1 MQYTSG
7 STANP
12 RGVVLSMRNV
22 TENVD
27 QIIRNYFRHEGG
39 APRLPSSVVSWLPLY
54 HDMGLM
60 VGLFIPLFVG
70 CPVILT
76 SPEAFI
82 RKPAR
87 WMQLLAKHQAP
98 FSAAPNFA
106 FDLAVAKTSEEDM
119 AGLDLGHV
127 NTIINGAEQVQP
139 NTITKFLRRF
149 RPYNLMPAAVKPSYG
164 MAEAVVYLATTK
176 AGSPPTSTEF
186 DADSLARGHAEL
198 STFETERATRLIR
211 YHSDDKEPLLR
222 IVDPDSNIELGPG
235 RIGEIWIHGKNVS
248 TGYHNAD
255 DALNRD
261 KFQASIRE
269 ASAGTPRSPWL
280 RTGDL
285 GFIVGDEF
293 YIVGRM
299 KDLII
304 QDGVNHYP
312 DDIETTVKEF
322 TGGRVAA
329 FSVSDDGVEHLVIAA
344 EVRTEHGPDKVTIMD
359 FSTIKRLV
367 VSALSKLHGLH
378 VTDFLLVPPGA
389 LPKTTS
395 GKISRAACAK
405 QYGANK
411 LQRSSNVPMTDGS
424 VTADKLQKWFREYLS
439 THIECHPNEVSL
451 DVPIRDL
458 GLKSIDVLAIPGD
471 LGDRF
476 GFCIPDLA
484 VWDNPS
490 ANDLIDSLLNQRSA
504 DSLRESHGHAD
515 RNTQGRGSIN
525 EPVAVIGVGCRFPGD
540 IDGPERLWDFLTEKK
555 CAITAYPDRGFT
567 NAGTFAESGGFLK
580 DVAGFDNRFFDI
592 PPDEA
597 LRMDPQQRLL
607 LEVSWEALE
616 HAGIIPESL
625 RLSRTGVFVG
635 VSSTDYVRL
644 VSASAQQ
651 KSTIWDNTGGSSSI
665 IANRISY
672 FLDIQGPSI
681 VIDTACSSSLVAV
694 HLACRSLSTWD
705 CDIALVGGTNVL
717 ISPEPWGGFREAGI
731 LSQTGCC
738 HAFDKSADGMVRG
751 EGCGV
756 IVLQRL
762 SDARLEGRRILAI
775 LTGSAV
781 NQDGK
786 SNGIMAPNPSA
797 QIGVLEN
804 ACKSARVDPLEIGY
818 VEAHGTGTSLGDRI
832 EAHALGMVFGRKR
845 PGSGPLMIGSIK
857 PNIGH
862 LEGAAGIAGL
872 IKAVLMVERGSL
884 LPSGGFTEPN
894 PAIPFTELGLRVVD
908 ELQEWPVVA
917 GRPRRAGV
925 SSFGFGGT
933 NAHVIVEE
941 AGSVGADTVSG
952 RADVGGSGG
961 GVVAWVISGKTASAL
976 AAQAGR
982 LGRYVRARPALD
994 VVDVGYSLVSTR
1006 SVFDHRAVVVGQT
1019 RDELLA
1025 GLAGVVAG
1033 RPEAGV
1039 VCGVGKPAGK
1049 TAFVFAG
1056 QGSQWL
1062 GMGSEL
1068 YAAYPVFAEAL
1079 DAVVDELDRHLRYPL
1094 RDVIW
1099 GHDQDLLNTTEFAQP
1114 ALFAVEVALYR
1125 LLMSWG
1131 VRPGL
1136 VLGHSVGELAAAHVA
1151 GALCLPDA
1159 AMLVAARGRL
1169 MQALPAGGAM
1179 FAVQARED
1187 EVAPM
1192 LGHDVSIAAVNGPAS
1207 VVISGAH
1214 DAVSAIADRLRG
1226 QGRRVH
1232 RLAVSHAFHSALMEP
1247 MIAEFTAVAAELS
1260 VGLPTIP
1267 VISNVTGQLVADD
1280 FASADYWARHI
1291 RAVVRFGDSVRSAHC
1306 AGASR
1311 FIEVGPGG
1319 GLTSLIEASLADAQ
1333 IVSVPTLRK
1342 DRPEPVSV
1350 MTAAAQ
1356 GFVSGMGLD
1365 WASVFSGYRPK
1376 RVELPTYAFQHQKF
1390 WLAPAPSVSD
1400 PTAAGQ
1406 IGASD
1411 GGAELLASSGFA
1423 ARLAGRSADEQLA
1436 AAIEVV
1442 CEHAAAVL
1450 GRDGA
1455 AGLDAGQAFADSG
1468 FNSLSAVELRNRL
1481 TAVTAVTLPATAIFD
1496 HPTPTELAQYLITQI
1511 DGHGSSAAA
1520 AANPAERIDALTDL
1534 FLQACDAGRDADG
1547 WKMVALASNTRERM
1561 SSPVRNNV
1569 SKNVALLADGI
1580 SDVVVIC
1587 IPTLT
1592 VLSDQREYRDIANAM
1607 TGRHSVYSLTLP
1619 GFDSSD
1625 ALPQNADMIVETVS
1639 NAIIDV
1645 VGGSCRFVLS
1655 GYSSGGVLAYA
1666 LCSHLS
1672 VKHQRNPLGVAL
1684 IDTYLP
1690 SQIANPSMNEGFSP
1704 NDTGKGLSR
1713 EVIRVARMLNRLTA
1727 TRLTAAATYAAIFQ
1741 AWEPGRSMAPV
1752 LNIVAKDRI
1761 ATVENLREERIN
1773 RWRTAAAEA
1782 AYSVAEVPGDHFGM
1796 MSTSSE
1802 AIATEIHDWISGLV
1816 RGPHR

>member
-1 MQYTSG
+1 M
-7 STANP
+7 
-12 RGVVLSMRNV
+12 
-22 TENVD
+22 
-27 QIIRNYFRHEGG
+27 
-39 APRLPSSVVSWLPLY
+39 
-54 HDMGLM
+54 
-60 VGLFIPLFVG
+60 
-70 CPVILT
+70 
-76 SPEAFI
+76 
-82 RKPAR
+82 
-87 WMQLLAKHQAP
+87 
-98 FSAAPNFA
+98 
-106 FDLAVAKTSEEDM
+106 
-119 AGLDLGHV
+119 
-127 NTIINGAEQVQP
+127 
-139 NTITKFLRRF
+139 
-149 RPYNLMPAAVKPSYG
+149 
-164 MAEAVVYLATTK
+164 
-176 AGSPPTSTEF
+176 
-186 DADSLARGHAEL
+186 
-198 STFETERATRLIR
+198 
-211 YHSDDKEPLLR
+211 
-222 IVDPDSNIELGPG
+222 
-235 RIGEIWIHGKNVS
+235 
-248 TGYHNAD
+248 
-255 DALNRD
+255 
-261 KFQASIRE
+261 
-269 ASAGTPRSPWL
+269 
-280 RTGDL
+280 
-285 GFIVGDEF
+285 
-293 YIVGRM
+293 
-299 KDLII
+299 
-304 QDGVNHYP
+304 
-312 DDIETTVKEF
+312 
-322 TGGRVAA
+322 
-329 FSVSDDGVEHLVIAA
+329 
-344 EVRTEHGPDKVTIMD
+344 
-359 FSTIKRLV
+359 
-367 VSALSKLHGLH
+367 
-378 VTDFLLVPPGA
+378 
-389 LPKTTS
+389 
-395 GKISRAACAK
+395 
-405 QYGANK
+405 
-411 LQRSSNVPMTDGS
+411 
-424 VTADKLQKWFREYLS
+424 
-439 THIECHPNEVSL
+439 
-451 DVPIRDL
+451 
-458 GLKSIDVLAIPGD
+458 
-471 LGDRF
+471 
-476 GFCIPDLA
+476 
-484 VWDNPS
+484 
-490 ANDLIDSLLNQRSA
+490 
-504 DSLRESHGHAD
+504 
-515 RNTQGRGSIN
+515 
-525 EPVAVIGVGCRFPGD
+525 
-540 IDGPERLWDFLTEKK
+540 
-555 CAITAYPDRGFT
+555 
-567 NAGTFAESGGFLK
+567 
-580 DVAGFDNRFFDI
+580 
-592 PPDEA
+592 
-597 LRMDPQQRLL
+597 
-607 LEVSWEALE
+607 
-616 HAGIIPESL
+616 
-625 RLSRTGVFVG
+625 
-635 VSSTDYVRL
+635 
-644 VSASAQQ
+644 
-651 KSTIWDNTGGSSSI
+651 
-665 IANRISY
+665 
-672 FLDIQGPSI
+672 
-681 VIDTACSSSLVAV
+681 
-694 HLACRSLSTWD
+694 
-705 CDIALVGGTNVL
+705 
-717 ISPEPWGGFREAGI
+717 
-731 LSQTGCC
+731 
-738 HAFDKSADGMVRG
+738 
-751 EGCGV
+751 
-756 IVLQRL
+756 LQRL

-845 PGSGPLMIGSIK
+845 PGSGPLMIRSIK

-1672 VKHQRNPLGVAL
+1672 VKHQRNPLRVAL

-1816 RGPHR
+1816 RGPHP

>member
-1 MQYTSG
+1 
-7 STANP
+7 
-12 RGVVLSMRNV
+12 
-22 TENVD
+22 
-27 QIIRNYFRHEGG
+27 
-39 APRLPSSVVSWLPLY
+39 
-54 HDMGLM
+54 
-60 VGLFIPLFVG
+60 
-70 CPVILT
+70 
-76 SPEAFI
+76 
-82 RKPAR
+82 
-87 WMQLLAKHQAP
+87 
-98 FSAAPNFA
+98 
-106 FDLAVAKTSEEDM
+106 
-119 AGLDLGHV
+119 
-127 NTIINGAEQVQP
+127 
-139 NTITKFLRRF
+139 
-149 RPYNLMPAAVKPSYG
+149 
-164 MAEAVVYLATTK
+164 
-176 AGSPPTSTEF
+176 
-186 DADSLARGHAEL
+186 
-198 STFETERATRLIR
+198 
-211 YHSDDKEPLLR
+211 
-222 IVDPDSNIELGPG
+222 
-235 RIGEIWIHGKNVS
+235 
-248 TGYHNAD
+248 
-255 DALNRD
+255 
-261 KFQASIRE
+261 
-269 ASAGTPRSPWL
+269 
-280 RTGDL
+280 
-285 GFIVGDEF
+285 
-293 YIVGRM
+293 
-299 KDLII
+299 
-304 QDGVNHYP
+304 
-312 DDIETTVKEF
+312 
-322 TGGRVAA
+322 
-329 FSVSDDGVEHLVIAA
+329 
-344 EVRTEHGPDKVTIMD
+344 
-359 FSTIKRLV
+359 
-367 VSALSKLHGLH
+367 
-378 VTDFLLVPPGA
+378 
-389 LPKTTS
+389 
-395 GKISRAACAK
+395 
-405 QYGANK
+405 
-411 LQRSSNVPMTDGS
+411 MTDGS

-580 DVAGFDNRFFDI
+580 DAAGFDNRFFDI

-1125 LLMSWG
+1125 LVMSWG

-1520 AANPAERIDALTDL
+1520 AANPAERIDALTDV

-1816 RGPHR
+1816 RGPHP

>member
-1 MQYTSG
+1 
-7 STANP
+7 
-12 RGVVLSMRNV
+12 
-22 TENVD
+22 
-27 QIIRNYFRHEGG
+27 
-39 APRLPSSVVSWLPLY
+39 
-54 HDMGLM
+54 
-60 VGLFIPLFVG
+60 
-70 CPVILT
+70 
-76 SPEAFI
+76 
-82 RKPAR
+82 
-87 WMQLLAKHQAP
+87 
-98 FSAAPNFA
+98 
-106 FDLAVAKTSEEDM
+106 
-119 AGLDLGHV
+119 
-127 NTIINGAEQVQP
+127 
-139 NTITKFLRRF
+139 
-149 RPYNLMPAAVKPSYG
+149 
-164 MAEAVVYLATTK
+164 
-176 AGSPPTSTEF
+176 
-186 DADSLARGHAEL
+186 
-198 STFETERATRLIR
+198 
-211 YHSDDKEPLLR
+211 
-222 IVDPDSNIELGPG
+222 
-235 RIGEIWIHGKNVS
+235 
-248 TGYHNAD
+248 
-255 DALNRD
+255 
-261 KFQASIRE
+261 
-269 ASAGTPRSPWL
+269 
-280 RTGDL
+280 
-285 GFIVGDEF
+285 
-293 YIVGRM
+293 
-299 KDLII
+299 
-304 QDGVNHYP
+304 
-312 DDIETTVKEF
+312 
-322 TGGRVAA
+322 
-329 FSVSDDGVEHLVIAA
+329 
-344 EVRTEHGPDKVTIMD
+344 
-359 FSTIKRLV
+359 
-367 VSALSKLHGLH
+367 
-378 VTDFLLVPPGA
+378 
-389 LPKTTS
+389 
-395 GKISRAACAK
+395 
-405 QYGANK
+405 
-411 LQRSSNVPMTDGS
+411 MTDGS
-424 VTADKLQKWFREYLS
+424 VTADKLQKWFREYVS

-1450 GRDGA
+1450 GRDGT

-1816 RGPHR
+1816 RGPHP

>member
-1 MQYTSG
+1 
-7 STANP
+7 
-12 RGVVLSMRNV
+12 
-22 TENVD
+22 
-27 QIIRNYFRHEGG
+27 
-39 APRLPSSVVSWLPLY
+39 
-54 HDMGLM
+54 
-60 VGLFIPLFVG
+60 
-70 CPVILT
+70 
-76 SPEAFI
+76 
-82 RKPAR
+82 
-87 WMQLLAKHQAP
+87 
-98 FSAAPNFA
+98 
-106 FDLAVAKTSEEDM
+106 
-119 AGLDLGHV
+119 
-127 NTIINGAEQVQP
+127 
-139 NTITKFLRRF
+139 
-149 RPYNLMPAAVKPSYG
+149 
-164 MAEAVVYLATTK
+164 
-176 AGSPPTSTEF
+176 
-186 DADSLARGHAEL
+186 
-198 STFETERATRLIR
+198 
-211 YHSDDKEPLLR
+211 
-222 IVDPDSNIELGPG
+222 
-235 RIGEIWIHGKNVS
+235 
-248 TGYHNAD
+248 
-255 DALNRD
+255 
-261 KFQASIRE
+261 
-269 ASAGTPRSPWL
+269 
-280 RTGDL
+280 
-285 GFIVGDEF
+285 
-293 YIVGRM
+293 
-299 KDLII
+299 
-304 QDGVNHYP
+304 
-312 DDIETTVKEF
+312 
-322 TGGRVAA
+322 
-329 FSVSDDGVEHLVIAA
+329 
-344 EVRTEHGPDKVTIMD
+344 
-359 FSTIKRLV
+359 
-367 VSALSKLHGLH
+367 
-378 VTDFLLVPPGA
+378 
-389 LPKTTS
+389 
-395 GKISRAACAK
+395 
-405 QYGANK
+405 
-411 LQRSSNVPMTDGS
+411 MTDGS

-884 LPSGGFTEPN
+884 LASGGFTEPN

-1816 RGPHR
+1816 RGPHP

>member
-1 MQYTSG
+1 
-7 STANP
+7 
-12 RGVVLSMRNV
+12 
-22 TENVD
+22 
-27 QIIRNYFRHEGG
+27 
-39 APRLPSSVVSWLPLY
+39 
-54 HDMGLM
+54 
-60 VGLFIPLFVG
+60 
-70 CPVILT
+70 
-76 SPEAFI
+76 
-82 RKPAR
+82 
-87 WMQLLAKHQAP
+87 
-98 FSAAPNFA
+98 
-106 FDLAVAKTSEEDM
+106 
-119 AGLDLGHV
+119 
-127 NTIINGAEQVQP
+127 
-139 NTITKFLRRF
+139 
-149 RPYNLMPAAVKPSYG
+149 
-164 MAEAVVYLATTK
+164 
-176 AGSPPTSTEF
+176 
-186 DADSLARGHAEL
+186 
-198 STFETERATRLIR
+198 
-211 YHSDDKEPLLR
+211 
-222 IVDPDSNIELGPG
+222 
-235 RIGEIWIHGKNVS
+235 
-248 TGYHNAD
+248 
-255 DALNRD
+255 
-261 KFQASIRE
+261 
-269 ASAGTPRSPWL
+269 
-280 RTGDL
+280 
-285 GFIVGDEF
+285 
-293 YIVGRM
+293 
-299 KDLII
+299 
-304 QDGVNHYP
+304 
-312 DDIETTVKEF
+312 
-322 TGGRVAA
+322 
-329 FSVSDDGVEHLVIAA
+329 
-344 EVRTEHGPDKVTIMD
+344 
-359 FSTIKRLV
+359 
-367 VSALSKLHGLH
+367 
-378 VTDFLLVPPGA
+378 
-389 LPKTTS
+389 
-395 GKISRAACAK
+395 
-405 QYGANK
+405 
-411 LQRSSNVPMTDGS
+411 
-424 VTADKLQKWFREYLS
+424 
-439 THIECHPNEVSL
+439 
-451 DVPIRDL
+451 
-458 GLKSIDVLAIPGD
+458 
-471 LGDRF
+471 
-476 GFCIPDLA
+476 
-484 VWDNPS
+484 
-490 ANDLIDSLLNQRSA
+490 
-504 DSLRESHGHAD
+504 
-515 RNTQGRGSIN
+515 
-525 EPVAVIGVGCRFPGD
+525 
-540 IDGPERLWDFLTEKK
+540 
-555 CAITAYPDRGFT
+555 
-567 NAGTFAESGGFLK
+567 
-580 DVAGFDNRFFDI
+580 
-592 PPDEA
+592 
-597 LRMDPQQRLL
+597 
-607 LEVSWEALE
+607 
-616 HAGIIPESL
+616 
-625 RLSRTGVFVG
+625 
-635 VSSTDYVRL
+635 
-644 VSASAQQ
+644 
-651 KSTIWDNTGGSSSI
+651 
-665 IANRISY
+665 
-672 FLDIQGPSI
+672 
-681 VIDTACSSSLVAV
+681 
-694 HLACRSLSTWD
+694 
-705 CDIALVGGTNVL
+705 
-717 ISPEPWGGFREAGI
+717 
-731 LSQTGCC
+731 
-738 HAFDKSADGMVRG
+738 
-751 EGCGV
+751 
-756 IVLQRL
+756 
-762 SDARLEGRRILAI
+762 
-775 LTGSAV
+775 
-781 NQDGK
+781 
-786 SNGIMAPNPSA
+786 
-797 QIGVLEN
+797 
-804 ACKSARVDPLEIGY
+804 
-818 VEAHGTGTSLGDRI
+818 
-832 EAHALGMVFGRKR
+832 
-845 PGSGPLMIGSIK
+845 
-857 PNIGH
+857 
-862 LEGAAGIAGL
+862 
-872 IKAVLMVERGSL
+872 MVERGSL

-1319 GLTSLIEASLADAQ
+1319 GLTSLIEAPLADAQ

-1816 RGPHR
+1816 RGPHP

>member
-1 MQYTSG
+1 
-7 STANP
+7 
-12 RGVVLSMRNV
+12 
-22 TENVD
+22 
-27 QIIRNYFRHEGG
+27 
-39 APRLPSSVVSWLPLY
+39 
-54 HDMGLM
+54 
-60 VGLFIPLFVG
+60 
-70 CPVILT
+70 
-76 SPEAFI
+76 
-82 RKPAR
+82 
-87 WMQLLAKHQAP
+87 
-98 FSAAPNFA
+98 
-106 FDLAVAKTSEEDM
+106 
-119 AGLDLGHV
+119 
-127 NTIINGAEQVQP
+127 
-139 NTITKFLRRF
+139 
-149 RPYNLMPAAVKPSYG
+149 
-164 MAEAVVYLATTK
+164 
-176 AGSPPTSTEF
+176 
-186 DADSLARGHAEL
+186 
-198 STFETERATRLIR
+198 
-211 YHSDDKEPLLR
+211 
-222 IVDPDSNIELGPG
+222 
-235 RIGEIWIHGKNVS
+235 
-248 TGYHNAD
+248 
-255 DALNRD
+255 
-261 KFQASIRE
+261 
-269 ASAGTPRSPWL
+269 
-280 RTGDL
+280 
-285 GFIVGDEF
+285 
-293 YIVGRM
+293 
-299 KDLII
+299 
-304 QDGVNHYP
+304 
-312 DDIETTVKEF
+312 
-322 TGGRVAA
+322 
-329 FSVSDDGVEHLVIAA
+329 
-344 EVRTEHGPDKVTIMD
+344 
-359 FSTIKRLV
+359 
-367 VSALSKLHGLH
+367 
-378 VTDFLLVPPGA
+378 
-389 LPKTTS
+389 
-395 GKISRAACAK
+395 
-405 QYGANK
+405 
-411 LQRSSNVPMTDGS
+411 MTDGS

-738 HAFDKSADGMVRG
+738 RAFDKSADGMVRG

-994 VVDVGYSLVSTR
+994 VVGVGYSLVSTR

-1816 RGPHR
+1816 RGPHP

>member
-1 MQYTSG
+1 
-7 STANP
+7 
-12 RGVVLSMRNV
+12 
-22 TENVD
+22 
-27 QIIRNYFRHEGG
+27 
-39 APRLPSSVVSWLPLY
+39 
-54 HDMGLM
+54 
-60 VGLFIPLFVG
+60 
-70 CPVILT
+70 
-76 SPEAFI
+76 
-82 RKPAR
+82 
-87 WMQLLAKHQAP
+87 
-98 FSAAPNFA
+98 
-106 FDLAVAKTSEEDM
+106 
-119 AGLDLGHV
+119 
-127 NTIINGAEQVQP
+127 
-139 NTITKFLRRF
+139 
-149 RPYNLMPAAVKPSYG
+149 
-164 MAEAVVYLATTK
+164 
-176 AGSPPTSTEF
+176 
-186 DADSLARGHAEL
+186 
-198 STFETERATRLIR
+198 
-211 YHSDDKEPLLR
+211 
-222 IVDPDSNIELGPG
+222 
-235 RIGEIWIHGKNVS
+235 
-248 TGYHNAD
+248 
-255 DALNRD
+255 
-261 KFQASIRE
+261 
-269 ASAGTPRSPWL
+269 
-280 RTGDL
+280 
-285 GFIVGDEF
+285 
-293 YIVGRM
+293 
-299 KDLII
+299 
-304 QDGVNHYP
+304 
-312 DDIETTVKEF
+312 
-322 TGGRVAA
+322 
-329 FSVSDDGVEHLVIAA
+329 
-344 EVRTEHGPDKVTIMD
+344 
-359 FSTIKRLV
+359 
-367 VSALSKLHGLH
+367 
-378 VTDFLLVPPGA
+378 
-389 LPKTTS
+389 
-395 GKISRAACAK
+395 
-405 QYGANK
+405 
-411 LQRSSNVPMTDGS
+411 MTDGS
-424 VTADKLQKWFREYLS
+424 VTADKLQKWFREYVS

-1114 ALFAVEVALYR
+1114 ALFAVEGALYR

-1311 FIEVGPGG
+1311 FIEGGPGG

-1690 SQIANPSMNEGFSP
+1690 SQIANPSMNEGFST

-1816 RGPHR
+1816 RGPHP

>member
-1 MQYTSG
+1 
-7 STANP
+7 
-12 RGVVLSMRNV
+12 
-22 TENVD
+22 
-27 QIIRNYFRHEGG
+27 
-39 APRLPSSVVSWLPLY
+39 
-54 HDMGLM
+54 
-60 VGLFIPLFVG
+60 
-70 CPVILT
+70 
-76 SPEAFI
+76 
-82 RKPAR
+82 
-87 WMQLLAKHQAP
+87 
-98 FSAAPNFA
+98 
-106 FDLAVAKTSEEDM
+106 
-119 AGLDLGHV
+119 
-127 NTIINGAEQVQP
+127 
-139 NTITKFLRRF
+139 
-149 RPYNLMPAAVKPSYG
+149 
-164 MAEAVVYLATTK
+164 
-176 AGSPPTSTEF
+176 
-186 DADSLARGHAEL
+186 
-198 STFETERATRLIR
+198 
-211 YHSDDKEPLLR
+211 
-222 IVDPDSNIELGPG
+222 
-235 RIGEIWIHGKNVS
+235 
-248 TGYHNAD
+248 
-255 DALNRD
+255 
-261 KFQASIRE
+261 
-269 ASAGTPRSPWL
+269 
-280 RTGDL
+280 
-285 GFIVGDEF
+285 
-293 YIVGRM
+293 
-299 KDLII
+299 
-304 QDGVNHYP
+304 
-312 DDIETTVKEF
+312 
-322 TGGRVAA
+322 
-329 FSVSDDGVEHLVIAA
+329 
-344 EVRTEHGPDKVTIMD
+344 
-359 FSTIKRLV
+359 
-367 VSALSKLHGLH
+367 
-378 VTDFLLVPPGA
+378 
-389 LPKTTS
+389 
-395 GKISRAACAK
+395 
-405 QYGANK
+405 
-411 LQRSSNVPMTDGS
+411 MTDGS

-1125 LLMSWG
+1125 LVMSWG

-1169 MQALPAGGAM
+1169 MQALPAGGAR

-1520 AANPAERIDALTDL
+1520 AANPAERIDALTDV

-1816 RGPHR
+1816 RGPHP

>member
-1 MQYTSG
+1 MVS
-7 STANP
+7 
-12 RGVVLSMRNV
+12 RVLVHAYRV
-22 TENVD
+22 
-27 QIIRNYFRHEGG
+27 
-39 APRLPSSVVSWLPLY
+39 SS
-54 HDMGLM
+54 
-60 VGLFIPLFVG
+60 
-70 CPVILT
+70 
-76 SPEAFI
+76 
-82 RKPAR
+82 
-87 WMQLLAKHQAP
+87 
-98 FSAAPNFA
+98 
-106 FDLAVAKTSEEDM
+106 
-119 AGLDLGHV
+119 
-127 NTIINGAEQVQP
+127 
-139 NTITKFLRRF
+139 
-149 RPYNLMPAAVKPSYG
+149 
-164 MAEAVVYLATTK
+164 
-176 AGSPPTSTEF
+176 
-186 DADSLARGHAEL
+186 
-198 STFETERATRLIR
+198 
-211 YHSDDKEPLLR
+211 
-222 IVDPDSNIELGPG
+222 
-235 RIGEIWIHGKNVS
+235 
-248 TGYHNAD
+248 
-255 DALNRD
+255 
-261 KFQASIRE
+261 
-269 ASAGTPRSPWL
+269 
-280 RTGDL
+280 
-285 GFIVGDEF
+285 
-293 YIVGRM
+293 
-299 KDLII
+299 
-304 QDGVNHYP
+304 
-312 DDIETTVKEF
+312 
-322 TGGRVAA
+322 
-329 FSVSDDGVEHLVIAA
+329 
-344 EVRTEHGPDKVTIMD
+344 
-359 FSTIKRLV
+359 
-367 VSALSKLHGLH
+367 
-378 VTDFLLVPPGA
+378 
-389 LPKTTS
+389 
-395 GKISRAACAK
+395 
-405 QYGANK
+405 
-411 LQRSSNVPMTDGS
+411 
-424 VTADKLQKWFREYLS
+424 
-439 THIECHPNEVSL
+439 NEVSL

-1761 ATVENLREERIN
+1761 GTVENLREERIN

-1816 RGPHR
+1816 RGPHP

>member
-1 MQYTSG
+1 MVS
-7 STANP
+7 
-12 RGVVLSMRNV
+12 RVLVHAYRV
-22 TENVD
+22 
-27 QIIRNYFRHEGG
+27 
-39 APRLPSSVVSWLPLY
+39 SS
-54 HDMGLM
+54 
-60 VGLFIPLFVG
+60 
-70 CPVILT
+70 
-76 SPEAFI
+76 
-82 RKPAR
+82 
-87 WMQLLAKHQAP
+87 
-98 FSAAPNFA
+98 
-106 FDLAVAKTSEEDM
+106 
-119 AGLDLGHV
+119 
-127 NTIINGAEQVQP
+127 
-139 NTITKFLRRF
+139 
-149 RPYNLMPAAVKPSYG
+149 
-164 MAEAVVYLATTK
+164 
-176 AGSPPTSTEF
+176 
-186 DADSLARGHAEL
+186 
-198 STFETERATRLIR
+198 
-211 YHSDDKEPLLR
+211 
-222 IVDPDSNIELGPG
+222 
-235 RIGEIWIHGKNVS
+235 
-248 TGYHNAD
+248 
-255 DALNRD
+255 
-261 KFQASIRE
+261 
-269 ASAGTPRSPWL
+269 
-280 RTGDL
+280 
-285 GFIVGDEF
+285 
-293 YIVGRM
+293 
-299 KDLII
+299 
-304 QDGVNHYP
+304 
-312 DDIETTVKEF
+312 
-322 TGGRVAA
+322 
-329 FSVSDDGVEHLVIAA
+329 
-344 EVRTEHGPDKVTIMD
+344 
-359 FSTIKRLV
+359 
-367 VSALSKLHGLH
+367 
-378 VTDFLLVPPGA
+378 
-389 LPKTTS
+389 
-395 GKISRAACAK
+395 
-405 QYGANK
+405 
-411 LQRSSNVPMTDGS
+411 
-424 VTADKLQKWFREYLS
+424 
-439 THIECHPNEVSL
+439 NEVSL

-797 QIGVLEN
+797 QIVVLEN

-1816 RGPHR
+1816 RGPHP

>member
-1 MQYTSG
+1 MVS
-7 STANP
+7 
-12 RGVVLSMRNV
+12 RVLVHAYRV
-22 TENVD
+22 
-27 QIIRNYFRHEGG
+27 
-39 APRLPSSVVSWLPLY
+39 SS
-54 HDMGLM
+54 
-60 VGLFIPLFVG
+60 
-70 CPVILT
+70 
-76 SPEAFI
+76 
-82 RKPAR
+82 
-87 WMQLLAKHQAP
+87 
-98 FSAAPNFA
+98 
-106 FDLAVAKTSEEDM
+106 
-119 AGLDLGHV
+119 
-127 NTIINGAEQVQP
+127 
-139 NTITKFLRRF
+139 
-149 RPYNLMPAAVKPSYG
+149 
-164 MAEAVVYLATTK
+164 
-176 AGSPPTSTEF
+176 
-186 DADSLARGHAEL
+186 
-198 STFETERATRLIR
+198 
-211 YHSDDKEPLLR
+211 
-222 IVDPDSNIELGPG
+222 
-235 RIGEIWIHGKNVS
+235 
-248 TGYHNAD
+248 
-255 DALNRD
+255 
-261 KFQASIRE
+261 
-269 ASAGTPRSPWL
+269 
-280 RTGDL
+280 
-285 GFIVGDEF
+285 
-293 YIVGRM
+293 
-299 KDLII
+299 
-304 QDGVNHYP
+304 
-312 DDIETTVKEF
+312 
-322 TGGRVAA
+322 
-329 FSVSDDGVEHLVIAA
+329 
-344 EVRTEHGPDKVTIMD
+344 
-359 FSTIKRLV
+359 
-367 VSALSKLHGLH
+367 
-378 VTDFLLVPPGA
+378 
-389 LPKTTS
+389 
-395 GKISRAACAK
+395 
-405 QYGANK
+405 
-411 LQRSSNVPMTDGS
+411 
-424 VTADKLQKWFREYLS
+424 
-439 THIECHPNEVSL
+439 NEVSL

-1068 YAAYPVFAEAL
+1068 YAAYPVFAEAF

-1816 RGPHR
+1816 RGPHP

>member
-1 MQYTSG
+1 
-7 STANP
+7 
-12 RGVVLSMRNV
+12 
-22 TENVD
+22 
-27 QIIRNYFRHEGG
+27 
-39 APRLPSSVVSWLPLY
+39 
-54 HDMGLM
+54 
-60 VGLFIPLFVG
+60 
-70 CPVILT
+70 
-76 SPEAFI
+76 
-82 RKPAR
+82 
-87 WMQLLAKHQAP
+87 
-98 FSAAPNFA
+98 
-106 FDLAVAKTSEEDM
+106 
-119 AGLDLGHV
+119 
-127 NTIINGAEQVQP
+127 
-139 NTITKFLRRF
+139 
-149 RPYNLMPAAVKPSYG
+149 
-164 MAEAVVYLATTK
+164 
-176 AGSPPTSTEF
+176 
-186 DADSLARGHAEL
+186 
-198 STFETERATRLIR
+198 
-211 YHSDDKEPLLR
+211 
-222 IVDPDSNIELGPG
+222 
-235 RIGEIWIHGKNVS
+235 
-248 TGYHNAD
+248 
-255 DALNRD
+255 
-261 KFQASIRE
+261 
-269 ASAGTPRSPWL
+269 
-280 RTGDL
+280 
-285 GFIVGDEF
+285 
-293 YIVGRM
+293 
-299 KDLII
+299 
-304 QDGVNHYP
+304 
-312 DDIETTVKEF
+312 
-322 TGGRVAA
+322 
-329 FSVSDDGVEHLVIAA
+329 
-344 EVRTEHGPDKVTIMD
+344 
-359 FSTIKRLV
+359 
-367 VSALSKLHGLH
+367 
-378 VTDFLLVPPGA
+378 
-389 LPKTTS
+389 
-395 GKISRAACAK
+395 
-405 QYGANK
+405 
-411 LQRSSNVPMTDGS
+411 MTDGS

-1520 AANPAERIDALTDL
+1520 AANPAARIDALTDL

-1816 RGPHR
+1816 RGPHP

>member
-1 MQYTSG
+1 MVS
-7 STANP
+7 
-12 RGVVLSMRNV
+12 RVLVHAYRV
-22 TENVD
+22 
-27 QIIRNYFRHEGG
+27 
-39 APRLPSSVVSWLPLY
+39 SS
-54 HDMGLM
+54 
-60 VGLFIPLFVG
+60 
-70 CPVILT
+70 
-76 SPEAFI
+76 
-82 RKPAR
+82 
-87 WMQLLAKHQAP
+87 
-98 FSAAPNFA
+98 
-106 FDLAVAKTSEEDM
+106 
-119 AGLDLGHV
+119 
-127 NTIINGAEQVQP
+127 
-139 NTITKFLRRF
+139 
-149 RPYNLMPAAVKPSYG
+149 
-164 MAEAVVYLATTK
+164 
-176 AGSPPTSTEF
+176 
-186 DADSLARGHAEL
+186 
-198 STFETERATRLIR
+198 
-211 YHSDDKEPLLR
+211 
-222 IVDPDSNIELGPG
+222 
-235 RIGEIWIHGKNVS
+235 
-248 TGYHNAD
+248 
-255 DALNRD
+255 
-261 KFQASIRE
+261 
-269 ASAGTPRSPWL
+269 
-280 RTGDL
+280 
-285 GFIVGDEF
+285 
-293 YIVGRM
+293 
-299 KDLII
+299 
-304 QDGVNHYP
+304 
-312 DDIETTVKEF
+312 
-322 TGGRVAA
+322 
-329 FSVSDDGVEHLVIAA
+329 
-344 EVRTEHGPDKVTIMD
+344 
-359 FSTIKRLV
+359 
-367 VSALSKLHGLH
+367 
-378 VTDFLLVPPGA
+378 
-389 LPKTTS
+389 
-395 GKISRAACAK
+395 
-405 QYGANK
+405 
-411 LQRSSNVPMTDGS
+411 
-424 VTADKLQKWFREYLS
+424 
-439 THIECHPNEVSL
+439 NEVSL

-961 GVVAWVISGKTASAL
+961 GVGAWVISGKTASAL

-1411 GGAELLASSGFA
+1411 GGAELLAPSGFA

-1468 FNSLSAVELRNRL
+1468 FNSLSAVELLTRL
-1481 TAVTAVTLPATAIFD
+1481 PAVTAVTLPATAIFD

-1816 RGPHR
+1816 RGPHP

>member
-1 MQYTSG
+1 
-7 STANP
+7 
-12 RGVVLSMRNV
+12 
-22 TENVD
+22 
-27 QIIRNYFRHEGG
+27 
-39 APRLPSSVVSWLPLY
+39 
-54 HDMGLM
+54 
-60 VGLFIPLFVG
+60 
-70 CPVILT
+70 
-76 SPEAFI
+76 
-82 RKPAR
+82 
-87 WMQLLAKHQAP
+87 
-98 FSAAPNFA
+98 
-106 FDLAVAKTSEEDM
+106 
-119 AGLDLGHV
+119 
-127 NTIINGAEQVQP
+127 
-139 NTITKFLRRF
+139 
-149 RPYNLMPAAVKPSYG
+149 
-164 MAEAVVYLATTK
+164 
-176 AGSPPTSTEF
+176 
-186 DADSLARGHAEL
+186 
-198 STFETERATRLIR
+198 
-211 YHSDDKEPLLR
+211 
-222 IVDPDSNIELGPG
+222 
-235 RIGEIWIHGKNVS
+235 
-248 TGYHNAD
+248 
-255 DALNRD
+255 
-261 KFQASIRE
+261 
-269 ASAGTPRSPWL
+269 
-280 RTGDL
+280 
-285 GFIVGDEF
+285 
-293 YIVGRM
+293 
-299 KDLII
+299 
-304 QDGVNHYP
+304 
-312 DDIETTVKEF
+312 
-322 TGGRVAA
+322 
-329 FSVSDDGVEHLVIAA
+329 
-344 EVRTEHGPDKVTIMD
+344 
-359 FSTIKRLV
+359 
-367 VSALSKLHGLH
+367 
-378 VTDFLLVPPGA
+378 
-389 LPKTTS
+389 
-395 GKISRAACAK
+395 
-405 QYGANK
+405 
-411 LQRSSNVPMTDGS
+411 MTDGS

-1761 ATVENLREERIN
+1761 ATVENLRGERIN

-1816 RGPHR
+1816 RGPHP

>member
-1 MQYTSG
+1 MVS
-7 STANP
+7 
-12 RGVVLSMRNV
+12 RVLVHAYRV
-22 TENVD
+22 
-27 QIIRNYFRHEGG
+27 
-39 APRLPSSVVSWLPLY
+39 SS
-54 HDMGLM
+54 
-60 VGLFIPLFVG
+60 
-70 CPVILT
+70 
-76 SPEAFI
+76 
-82 RKPAR
+82 
-87 WMQLLAKHQAP
+87 
-98 FSAAPNFA
+98 
-106 FDLAVAKTSEEDM
+106 
-119 AGLDLGHV
+119 
-127 NTIINGAEQVQP
+127 
-139 NTITKFLRRF
+139 
-149 RPYNLMPAAVKPSYG
+149 
-164 MAEAVVYLATTK
+164 
-176 AGSPPTSTEF
+176 
-186 DADSLARGHAEL
+186 
-198 STFETERATRLIR
+198 
-211 YHSDDKEPLLR
+211 
-222 IVDPDSNIELGPG
+222 
-235 RIGEIWIHGKNVS
+235 
-248 TGYHNAD
+248 
-255 DALNRD
+255 
-261 KFQASIRE
+261 
-269 ASAGTPRSPWL
+269 
-280 RTGDL
+280 
-285 GFIVGDEF
+285 
-293 YIVGRM
+293 
-299 KDLII
+299 
-304 QDGVNHYP
+304 
-312 DDIETTVKEF
+312 
-322 TGGRVAA
+322 
-329 FSVSDDGVEHLVIAA
+329 
-344 EVRTEHGPDKVTIMD
+344 
-359 FSTIKRLV
+359 
-367 VSALSKLHGLH
+367 
-378 VTDFLLVPPGA
+378 
-389 LPKTTS
+389 
-395 GKISRAACAK
+395 
-405 QYGANK
+405 
-411 LQRSSNVPMTDGS
+411 
-424 VTADKLQKWFREYLS
+424 
-439 THIECHPNEVSL
+439 NEVSL

-1136 VLGHSVGELAAAHVA
+1136 VPGHSVGELAAAHVA

-1816 RGPHR
+1816 RGPHP

>member
-1 MQYTSG
+1 MVS
-7 STANP
+7 
-12 RGVVLSMRNV
+12 RVLVHAYRV
-22 TENVD
+22 
-27 QIIRNYFRHEGG
+27 
-39 APRLPSSVVSWLPLY
+39 SS
-54 HDMGLM
+54 
-60 VGLFIPLFVG
+60 
-70 CPVILT
+70 
-76 SPEAFI
+76 
-82 RKPAR
+82 
-87 WMQLLAKHQAP
+87 
-98 FSAAPNFA
+98 
-106 FDLAVAKTSEEDM
+106 
-119 AGLDLGHV
+119 
-127 NTIINGAEQVQP
+127 
-139 NTITKFLRRF
+139 
-149 RPYNLMPAAVKPSYG
+149 
-164 MAEAVVYLATTK
+164 
-176 AGSPPTSTEF
+176 
-186 DADSLARGHAEL
+186 
-198 STFETERATRLIR
+198 
-211 YHSDDKEPLLR
+211 
-222 IVDPDSNIELGPG
+222 
-235 RIGEIWIHGKNVS
+235 
-248 TGYHNAD
+248 
-255 DALNRD
+255 
-261 KFQASIRE
+261 
-269 ASAGTPRSPWL
+269 
-280 RTGDL
+280 
-285 GFIVGDEF
+285 
-293 YIVGRM
+293 
-299 KDLII
+299 
-304 QDGVNHYP
+304 
-312 DDIETTVKEF
+312 
-322 TGGRVAA
+322 
-329 FSVSDDGVEHLVIAA
+329 
-344 EVRTEHGPDKVTIMD
+344 
-359 FSTIKRLV
+359 
-367 VSALSKLHGLH
+367 
-378 VTDFLLVPPGA
+378 
-389 LPKTTS
+389 
-395 GKISRAACAK
+395 
-405 QYGANK
+405 
-411 LQRSSNVPMTDGS
+411 
-424 VTADKLQKWFREYLS
+424 
-439 THIECHPNEVSL
+439 NEVSL

-1773 RWRTAAAEA
+1773 RWRTAAAES

-1816 RGPHR
+1816 RGPHP

>member
-1 MQYTSG
+1 
-7 STANP
+7 
-12 RGVVLSMRNV
+12 
-22 TENVD
+22 
-27 QIIRNYFRHEGG
+27 
-39 APRLPSSVVSWLPLY
+39 
-54 HDMGLM
+54 
-60 VGLFIPLFVG
+60 
-70 CPVILT
+70 
-76 SPEAFI
+76 
-82 RKPAR
+82 
-87 WMQLLAKHQAP
+87 
-98 FSAAPNFA
+98 
-106 FDLAVAKTSEEDM
+106 
-119 AGLDLGHV
+119 
-127 NTIINGAEQVQP
+127 
-139 NTITKFLRRF
+139 
-149 RPYNLMPAAVKPSYG
+149 
-164 MAEAVVYLATTK
+164 
-176 AGSPPTSTEF
+176 
-186 DADSLARGHAEL
+186 
-198 STFETERATRLIR
+198 
-211 YHSDDKEPLLR
+211 
-222 IVDPDSNIELGPG
+222 
-235 RIGEIWIHGKNVS
+235 
-248 TGYHNAD
+248 
-255 DALNRD
+255 
-261 KFQASIRE
+261 
-269 ASAGTPRSPWL
+269 
-280 RTGDL
+280 
-285 GFIVGDEF
+285 
-293 YIVGRM
+293 
-299 KDLII
+299 
-304 QDGVNHYP
+304 
-312 DDIETTVKEF
+312 
-322 TGGRVAA
+322 
-329 FSVSDDGVEHLVIAA
+329 
-344 EVRTEHGPDKVTIMD
+344 
-359 FSTIKRLV
+359 
-367 VSALSKLHGLH
+367 
-378 VTDFLLVPPGA
+378 
-389 LPKTTS
+389 
-395 GKISRAACAK
+395 
-405 QYGANK
+405 
-411 LQRSSNVPMTDGS
+411 MTDGS

-451 DVPIRDL
+451 DVAIRDL

-1520 AANPAERIDALTDL
+1520 AANPAERIDALTDV

-1816 RGPHR
+1816 RGPHP

>member
-1 MQYTSG
+1 
-7 STANP
+7 
-12 RGVVLSMRNV
+12 
-22 TENVD
+22 
-27 QIIRNYFRHEGG
+27 
-39 APRLPSSVVSWLPLY
+39 
-54 HDMGLM
+54 
-60 VGLFIPLFVG
+60 
-70 CPVILT
+70 
-76 SPEAFI
+76 
-82 RKPAR
+82 
-87 WMQLLAKHQAP
+87 
-98 FSAAPNFA
+98 
-106 FDLAVAKTSEEDM
+106 
-119 AGLDLGHV
+119 
-127 NTIINGAEQVQP
+127 
-139 NTITKFLRRF
+139 
-149 RPYNLMPAAVKPSYG
+149 
-164 MAEAVVYLATTK
+164 
-176 AGSPPTSTEF
+176 
-186 DADSLARGHAEL
+186 
-198 STFETERATRLIR
+198 
-211 YHSDDKEPLLR
+211 
-222 IVDPDSNIELGPG
+222 
-235 RIGEIWIHGKNVS
+235 
-248 TGYHNAD
+248 
-255 DALNRD
+255 
-261 KFQASIRE
+261 
-269 ASAGTPRSPWL
+269 
-280 RTGDL
+280 
-285 GFIVGDEF
+285 
-293 YIVGRM
+293 
-299 KDLII
+299 
-304 QDGVNHYP
+304 
-312 DDIETTVKEF
+312 
-322 TGGRVAA
+322 
-329 FSVSDDGVEHLVIAA
+329 
-344 EVRTEHGPDKVTIMD
+344 
-359 FSTIKRLV
+359 
-367 VSALSKLHGLH
+367 
-378 VTDFLLVPPGA
+378 
-389 LPKTTS
+389 
-395 GKISRAACAK
+395 
-405 QYGANK
+405 
-411 LQRSSNVPMTDGS
+411 MTDGS

-525 EPVAVIGVGCRFPGD
+525 EPVAVIGMGCRFPGD

-1520 AANPAERIDALTDL
+1520 AANPAERIDALTDV

-1816 RGPHR
+1816 RGPHP

>member
-1 MQYTSG
+1 
-7 STANP
+7 
-12 RGVVLSMRNV
+12 
-22 TENVD
+22 
-27 QIIRNYFRHEGG
+27 
-39 APRLPSSVVSWLPLY
+39 
-54 HDMGLM
+54 
-60 VGLFIPLFVG
+60 
-70 CPVILT
+70 
-76 SPEAFI
+76 
-82 RKPAR
+82 
-87 WMQLLAKHQAP
+87 
-98 FSAAPNFA
+98 
-106 FDLAVAKTSEEDM
+106 
-119 AGLDLGHV
+119 
-127 NTIINGAEQVQP
+127 
-139 NTITKFLRRF
+139 
-149 RPYNLMPAAVKPSYG
+149 
-164 MAEAVVYLATTK
+164 
-176 AGSPPTSTEF
+176 
-186 DADSLARGHAEL
+186 
-198 STFETERATRLIR
+198 
-211 YHSDDKEPLLR
+211 
-222 IVDPDSNIELGPG
+222 
-235 RIGEIWIHGKNVS
+235 
-248 TGYHNAD
+248 
-255 DALNRD
+255 
-261 KFQASIRE
+261 
-269 ASAGTPRSPWL
+269 
-280 RTGDL
+280 
-285 GFIVGDEF
+285 
-293 YIVGRM
+293 
-299 KDLII
+299 
-304 QDGVNHYP
+304 
-312 DDIETTVKEF
+312 
-322 TGGRVAA
+322 
-329 FSVSDDGVEHLVIAA
+329 
-344 EVRTEHGPDKVTIMD
+344 
-359 FSTIKRLV
+359 
-367 VSALSKLHGLH
+367 
-378 VTDFLLVPPGA
+378 
-389 LPKTTS
+389 
-395 GKISRAACAK
+395 
-405 QYGANK
+405 
-411 LQRSSNVPMTDGS
+411 MTDGS
-424 VTADKLQKWFREYLS
+424 VTADKLQKWFREYVS

-607 LEVSWEALE
+607 LEVSSEALE

-672 FLDIQGPSI
+672 FLDIQGPPI

-1816 RGPHR
+1816 RGPHP

>member
-1 MQYTSG
+1 
-7 STANP
+7 
-12 RGVVLSMRNV
+12 
-22 TENVD
+22 
-27 QIIRNYFRHEGG
+27 
-39 APRLPSSVVSWLPLY
+39 
-54 HDMGLM
+54 
-60 VGLFIPLFVG
+60 
-70 CPVILT
+70 
-76 SPEAFI
+76 
-82 RKPAR
+82 
-87 WMQLLAKHQAP
+87 
-98 FSAAPNFA
+98 
-106 FDLAVAKTSEEDM
+106 
-119 AGLDLGHV
+119 
-127 NTIINGAEQVQP
+127 
-139 NTITKFLRRF
+139 
-149 RPYNLMPAAVKPSYG
+149 
-164 MAEAVVYLATTK
+164 
-176 AGSPPTSTEF
+176 
-186 DADSLARGHAEL
+186 
-198 STFETERATRLIR
+198 
-211 YHSDDKEPLLR
+211 
-222 IVDPDSNIELGPG
+222 
-235 RIGEIWIHGKNVS
+235 
-248 TGYHNAD
+248 
-255 DALNRD
+255 
-261 KFQASIRE
+261 
-269 ASAGTPRSPWL
+269 
-280 RTGDL
+280 
-285 GFIVGDEF
+285 
-293 YIVGRM
+293 
-299 KDLII
+299 
-304 QDGVNHYP
+304 
-312 DDIETTVKEF
+312 
-322 TGGRVAA
+322 
-329 FSVSDDGVEHLVIAA
+329 
-344 EVRTEHGPDKVTIMD
+344 
-359 FSTIKRLV
+359 
-367 VSALSKLHGLH
+367 
-378 VTDFLLVPPGA
+378 
-389 LPKTTS
+389 
-395 GKISRAACAK
+395 
-405 QYGANK
+405 
-411 LQRSSNVPMTDGS
+411 MTDGS
-424 VTADKLQKWFREYLS
+424 VTADKLQKWFREYVS

-1607 TGRHSVYSLTLP
+1607 TGCHSVYSLTLP

-1816 RGPHR
+1816 RGPHP

>member
-1 MQYTSG
+1 MVS
-7 STANP
+7 
-12 RGVVLSMRNV
+12 RVLVHAYRV
-22 TENVD
+22 
-27 QIIRNYFRHEGG
+27 
-39 APRLPSSVVSWLPLY
+39 SS
-54 HDMGLM
+54 
-60 VGLFIPLFVG
+60 
-70 CPVILT
+70 
-76 SPEAFI
+76 
-82 RKPAR
+82 
-87 WMQLLAKHQAP
+87 
-98 FSAAPNFA
+98 
-106 FDLAVAKTSEEDM
+106 
-119 AGLDLGHV
+119 
-127 NTIINGAEQVQP
+127 
-139 NTITKFLRRF
+139 
-149 RPYNLMPAAVKPSYG
+149 
-164 MAEAVVYLATTK
+164 
-176 AGSPPTSTEF
+176 
-186 DADSLARGHAEL
+186 
-198 STFETERATRLIR
+198 
-211 YHSDDKEPLLR
+211 
-222 IVDPDSNIELGPG
+222 
-235 RIGEIWIHGKNVS
+235 
-248 TGYHNAD
+248 
-255 DALNRD
+255 
-261 KFQASIRE
+261 
-269 ASAGTPRSPWL
+269 
-280 RTGDL
+280 
-285 GFIVGDEF
+285 
-293 YIVGRM
+293 
-299 KDLII
+299 
-304 QDGVNHYP
+304 
-312 DDIETTVKEF
+312 
-322 TGGRVAA
+322 
-329 FSVSDDGVEHLVIAA
+329 
-344 EVRTEHGPDKVTIMD
+344 
-359 FSTIKRLV
+359 
-367 VSALSKLHGLH
+367 
-378 VTDFLLVPPGA
+378 
-389 LPKTTS
+389 
-395 GKISRAACAK
+395 
-405 QYGANK
+405 
-411 LQRSSNVPMTDGS
+411 
-424 VTADKLQKWFREYLS
+424 
-439 THIECHPNEVSL
+439 NEVSL

-681 VIDTACSSSLVAV
+681 VIETACSSSLVAV

-1816 RGPHR
+1816 RGPHP

>member
-1 MQYTSG
+1 
-7 STANP
+7 
-12 RGVVLSMRNV
+12 
-22 TENVD
+22 
-27 QIIRNYFRHEGG
+27 
-39 APRLPSSVVSWLPLY
+39 
-54 HDMGLM
+54 
-60 VGLFIPLFVG
+60 
-70 CPVILT
+70 
-76 SPEAFI
+76 
-82 RKPAR
+82 
-87 WMQLLAKHQAP
+87 
-98 FSAAPNFA
+98 
-106 FDLAVAKTSEEDM
+106 
-119 AGLDLGHV
+119 
-127 NTIINGAEQVQP
+127 
-139 NTITKFLRRF
+139 
-149 RPYNLMPAAVKPSYG
+149 
-164 MAEAVVYLATTK
+164 
-176 AGSPPTSTEF
+176 
-186 DADSLARGHAEL
+186 
-198 STFETERATRLIR
+198 
-211 YHSDDKEPLLR
+211 
-222 IVDPDSNIELGPG
+222 
-235 RIGEIWIHGKNVS
+235 
-248 TGYHNAD
+248 
-255 DALNRD
+255 
-261 KFQASIRE
+261 
-269 ASAGTPRSPWL
+269 
-280 RTGDL
+280 
-285 GFIVGDEF
+285 
-293 YIVGRM
+293 
-299 KDLII
+299 
-304 QDGVNHYP
+304 
-312 DDIETTVKEF
+312 
-322 TGGRVAA
+322 
-329 FSVSDDGVEHLVIAA
+329 
-344 EVRTEHGPDKVTIMD
+344 
-359 FSTIKRLV
+359 
-367 VSALSKLHGLH
+367 
-378 VTDFLLVPPGA
+378 
-389 LPKTTS
+389 
-395 GKISRAACAK
+395 
-405 QYGANK
+405 
-411 LQRSSNVPMTDGS
+411 MTDGS

-961 GVVAWVISGKTASAL
+961 GVVAWVISGKTTSAL

-1672 VKHQRNPLGVAL
+1672 VKHQRNPLRVAL

-1816 RGPHR
+1816 RGPHP

>member
-1 MQYTSG
+1 
-7 STANP
+7 
-12 RGVVLSMRNV
+12 
-22 TENVD
+22 
-27 QIIRNYFRHEGG
+27 
-39 APRLPSSVVSWLPLY
+39 
-54 HDMGLM
+54 
-60 VGLFIPLFVG
+60 
-70 CPVILT
+70 
-76 SPEAFI
+76 
-82 RKPAR
+82 
-87 WMQLLAKHQAP
+87 
-98 FSAAPNFA
+98 
-106 FDLAVAKTSEEDM
+106 
-119 AGLDLGHV
+119 
-127 NTIINGAEQVQP
+127 
-139 NTITKFLRRF
+139 
-149 RPYNLMPAAVKPSYG
+149 
-164 MAEAVVYLATTK
+164 
-176 AGSPPTSTEF
+176 
-186 DADSLARGHAEL
+186 
-198 STFETERATRLIR
+198 
-211 YHSDDKEPLLR
+211 
-222 IVDPDSNIELGPG
+222 
-235 RIGEIWIHGKNVS
+235 
-248 TGYHNAD
+248 
-255 DALNRD
+255 
-261 KFQASIRE
+261 
-269 ASAGTPRSPWL
+269 
-280 RTGDL
+280 
-285 GFIVGDEF
+285 
-293 YIVGRM
+293 
-299 KDLII
+299 
-304 QDGVNHYP
+304 
-312 DDIETTVKEF
+312 
-322 TGGRVAA
+322 
-329 FSVSDDGVEHLVIAA
+329 
-344 EVRTEHGPDKVTIMD
+344 
-359 FSTIKRLV
+359 
-367 VSALSKLHGLH
+367 
-378 VTDFLLVPPGA
+378 
-389 LPKTTS
+389 
-395 GKISRAACAK
+395 
-405 QYGANK
+405 
-411 LQRSSNVPMTDGS
+411 MTDGS

-1816 RGPHR
+1816 RGSHP

>member
-1 MQYTSG
+1 
-7 STANP
+7 
-12 RGVVLSMRNV
+12 
-22 TENVD
+22 
-27 QIIRNYFRHEGG
+27 
-39 APRLPSSVVSWLPLY
+39 
-54 HDMGLM
+54 
-60 VGLFIPLFVG
+60 
-70 CPVILT
+70 
-76 SPEAFI
+76 
-82 RKPAR
+82 
-87 WMQLLAKHQAP
+87 
-98 FSAAPNFA
+98 
-106 FDLAVAKTSEEDM
+106 
-119 AGLDLGHV
+119 
-127 NTIINGAEQVQP
+127 
-139 NTITKFLRRF
+139 
-149 RPYNLMPAAVKPSYG
+149 
-164 MAEAVVYLATTK
+164 
-176 AGSPPTSTEF
+176 
-186 DADSLARGHAEL
+186 
-198 STFETERATRLIR
+198 
-211 YHSDDKEPLLR
+211 
-222 IVDPDSNIELGPG
+222 
-235 RIGEIWIHGKNVS
+235 
-248 TGYHNAD
+248 
-255 DALNRD
+255 
-261 KFQASIRE
+261 
-269 ASAGTPRSPWL
+269 
-280 RTGDL
+280 
-285 GFIVGDEF
+285 
-293 YIVGRM
+293 
-299 KDLII
+299 
-304 QDGVNHYP
+304 
-312 DDIETTVKEF
+312 
-322 TGGRVAA
+322 
-329 FSVSDDGVEHLVIAA
+329 
-344 EVRTEHGPDKVTIMD
+344 
-359 FSTIKRLV
+359 
-367 VSALSKLHGLH
+367 
-378 VTDFLLVPPGA
+378 
-389 LPKTTS
+389 
-395 GKISRAACAK
+395 
-405 QYGANK
+405 
-411 LQRSSNVPMTDGS
+411 MTDGS

-1062 GMGSEL
+1062 GIGSEL

-1816 RGPHR
+1816 RGPHP

>member
-1 MQYTSG
+1 
-7 STANP
+7 
-12 RGVVLSMRNV
+12 
-22 TENVD
+22 
-27 QIIRNYFRHEGG
+27 
-39 APRLPSSVVSWLPLY
+39 
-54 HDMGLM
+54 
-60 VGLFIPLFVG
+60 
-70 CPVILT
+70 
-76 SPEAFI
+76 
-82 RKPAR
+82 
-87 WMQLLAKHQAP
+87 
-98 FSAAPNFA
+98 
-106 FDLAVAKTSEEDM
+106 
-119 AGLDLGHV
+119 
-127 NTIINGAEQVQP
+127 
-139 NTITKFLRRF
+139 
-149 RPYNLMPAAVKPSYG
+149 
-164 MAEAVVYLATTK
+164 
-176 AGSPPTSTEF
+176 
-186 DADSLARGHAEL
+186 
-198 STFETERATRLIR
+198 
-211 YHSDDKEPLLR
+211 
-222 IVDPDSNIELGPG
+222 
-235 RIGEIWIHGKNVS
+235 
-248 TGYHNAD
+248 
-255 DALNRD
+255 
-261 KFQASIRE
+261 
-269 ASAGTPRSPWL
+269 
-280 RTGDL
+280 
-285 GFIVGDEF
+285 
-293 YIVGRM
+293 
-299 KDLII
+299 
-304 QDGVNHYP
+304 
-312 DDIETTVKEF
+312 
-322 TGGRVAA
+322 
-329 FSVSDDGVEHLVIAA
+329 
-344 EVRTEHGPDKVTIMD
+344 
-359 FSTIKRLV
+359 
-367 VSALSKLHGLH
+367 
-378 VTDFLLVPPGA
+378 
-389 LPKTTS
+389 
-395 GKISRAACAK
+395 
-405 QYGANK
+405 
-411 LQRSSNVPMTDGS
+411 MTDGS

-1607 TGRHSVYSLTLP
+1607 TGRHSIYSLTLP

-1816 RGPHR
+1816 RGPHP

>member
-1 MQYTSG
+1 
-7 STANP
+7 
-12 RGVVLSMRNV
+12 
-22 TENVD
+22 
-27 QIIRNYFRHEGG
+27 
-39 APRLPSSVVSWLPLY
+39 
-54 HDMGLM
+54 
-60 VGLFIPLFVG
+60 
-70 CPVILT
+70 
-76 SPEAFI
+76 
-82 RKPAR
+82 
-87 WMQLLAKHQAP
+87 
-98 FSAAPNFA
+98 
-106 FDLAVAKTSEEDM
+106 
-119 AGLDLGHV
+119 
-127 NTIINGAEQVQP
+127 
-139 NTITKFLRRF
+139 
-149 RPYNLMPAAVKPSYG
+149 
-164 MAEAVVYLATTK
+164 
-176 AGSPPTSTEF
+176 
-186 DADSLARGHAEL
+186 
-198 STFETERATRLIR
+198 
-211 YHSDDKEPLLR
+211 
-222 IVDPDSNIELGPG
+222 
-235 RIGEIWIHGKNVS
+235 
-248 TGYHNAD
+248 
-255 DALNRD
+255 
-261 KFQASIRE
+261 
-269 ASAGTPRSPWL
+269 
-280 RTGDL
+280 
-285 GFIVGDEF
+285 
-293 YIVGRM
+293 
-299 KDLII
+299 
-304 QDGVNHYP
+304 
-312 DDIETTVKEF
+312 
-322 TGGRVAA
+322 
-329 FSVSDDGVEHLVIAA
+329 
-344 EVRTEHGPDKVTIMD
+344 
-359 FSTIKRLV
+359 
-367 VSALSKLHGLH
+367 
-378 VTDFLLVPPGA
+378 
-389 LPKTTS
+389 
-395 GKISRAACAK
+395 
-405 QYGANK
+405 
-411 LQRSSNVPMTDGS
+411 MTDGS

-681 VIDTACSSSLVAV
+681 VIDTTCSSSLVAV

-1816 RGPHR
+1816 RGPHP

>member
-1 MQYTSG
+1 
-7 STANP
+7 
-12 RGVVLSMRNV
+12 
-22 TENVD
+22 
-27 QIIRNYFRHEGG
+27 
-39 APRLPSSVVSWLPLY
+39 
-54 HDMGLM
+54 
-60 VGLFIPLFVG
+60 
-70 CPVILT
+70 
-76 SPEAFI
+76 
-82 RKPAR
+82 
-87 WMQLLAKHQAP
+87 
-98 FSAAPNFA
+98 
-106 FDLAVAKTSEEDM
+106 
-119 AGLDLGHV
+119 
-127 NTIINGAEQVQP
+127 
-139 NTITKFLRRF
+139 
-149 RPYNLMPAAVKPSYG
+149 
-164 MAEAVVYLATTK
+164 
-176 AGSPPTSTEF
+176 
-186 DADSLARGHAEL
+186 
-198 STFETERATRLIR
+198 
-211 YHSDDKEPLLR
+211 
-222 IVDPDSNIELGPG
+222 
-235 RIGEIWIHGKNVS
+235 
-248 TGYHNAD
+248 
-255 DALNRD
+255 
-261 KFQASIRE
+261 
-269 ASAGTPRSPWL
+269 
-280 RTGDL
+280 
-285 GFIVGDEF
+285 
-293 YIVGRM
+293 
-299 KDLII
+299 
-304 QDGVNHYP
+304 
-312 DDIETTVKEF
+312 
-322 TGGRVAA
+322 
-329 FSVSDDGVEHLVIAA
+329 
-344 EVRTEHGPDKVTIMD
+344 
-359 FSTIKRLV
+359 
-367 VSALSKLHGLH
+367 
-378 VTDFLLVPPGA
+378 
-389 LPKTTS
+389 
-395 GKISRAACAK
+395 
-405 QYGANK
+405 
-411 LQRSSNVPMTDGS
+411 MTDGS

-651 KSTIWDNTGGSSSI
+651 KSTIWDNAGGSSSI

>member
-1 MQYTSG
+1 
-7 STANP
+7 
-12 RGVVLSMRNV
+12 
-22 TENVD
+22 
-27 QIIRNYFRHEGG
+27 
-39 APRLPSSVVSWLPLY
+39 
-54 HDMGLM
+54 
-60 VGLFIPLFVG
+60 
-70 CPVILT
+70 
-76 SPEAFI
+76 
-82 RKPAR
+82 
-87 WMQLLAKHQAP
+87 
-98 FSAAPNFA
+98 
-106 FDLAVAKTSEEDM
+106 
-119 AGLDLGHV
+119 
-127 NTIINGAEQVQP
+127 
-139 NTITKFLRRF
+139 
-149 RPYNLMPAAVKPSYG
+149 
-164 MAEAVVYLATTK
+164 
-176 AGSPPTSTEF
+176 
-186 DADSLARGHAEL
+186 
-198 STFETERATRLIR
+198 
-211 YHSDDKEPLLR
+211 
-222 IVDPDSNIELGPG
+222 
-235 RIGEIWIHGKNVS
+235 
-248 TGYHNAD
+248 
-255 DALNRD
+255 
-261 KFQASIRE
+261 
-269 ASAGTPRSPWL
+269 
-280 RTGDL
+280 
-285 GFIVGDEF
+285 
-293 YIVGRM
+293 
-299 KDLII
+299 
-304 QDGVNHYP
+304 
-312 DDIETTVKEF
+312 
-322 TGGRVAA
+322 
-329 FSVSDDGVEHLVIAA
+329 
-344 EVRTEHGPDKVTIMD
+344 
-359 FSTIKRLV
+359 
-367 VSALSKLHGLH
+367 
-378 VTDFLLVPPGA
+378 
-389 LPKTTS
+389 
-395 GKISRAACAK
+395 
-405 QYGANK
+405 
-411 LQRSSNVPMTDGS
+411 MTDGS
-424 VTADKLQKWFREYLS
+424 VTADKLQKWFREYVS

-567 NAGTFAESGGFLK
+567 NAATFAESGGFLK

-1816 RGPHR
+1816 RGPHP

>member
-1 MQYTSG
+1 
-7 STANP
+7 
-12 RGVVLSMRNV
+12 
-22 TENVD
+22 
-27 QIIRNYFRHEGG
+27 
-39 APRLPSSVVSWLPLY
+39 
-54 HDMGLM
+54 
-60 VGLFIPLFVG
+60 
-70 CPVILT
+70 
-76 SPEAFI
+76 
-82 RKPAR
+82 
-87 WMQLLAKHQAP
+87 
-98 FSAAPNFA
+98 
-106 FDLAVAKTSEEDM
+106 
-119 AGLDLGHV
+119 
-127 NTIINGAEQVQP
+127 
-139 NTITKFLRRF
+139 
-149 RPYNLMPAAVKPSYG
+149 
-164 MAEAVVYLATTK
+164 
-176 AGSPPTSTEF
+176 
-186 DADSLARGHAEL
+186 
-198 STFETERATRLIR
+198 
-211 YHSDDKEPLLR
+211 
-222 IVDPDSNIELGPG
+222 
-235 RIGEIWIHGKNVS
+235 
-248 TGYHNAD
+248 
-255 DALNRD
+255 
-261 KFQASIRE
+261 
-269 ASAGTPRSPWL
+269 
-280 RTGDL
+280 
-285 GFIVGDEF
+285 
-293 YIVGRM
+293 
-299 KDLII
+299 
-304 QDGVNHYP
+304 
-312 DDIETTVKEF
+312 
-322 TGGRVAA
+322 
-329 FSVSDDGVEHLVIAA
+329 
-344 EVRTEHGPDKVTIMD
+344 
-359 FSTIKRLV
+359 
-367 VSALSKLHGLH
+367 
-378 VTDFLLVPPGA
+378 
-389 LPKTTS
+389 
-395 GKISRAACAK
+395 
-405 QYGANK
+405 
-411 LQRSSNVPMTDGS
+411 MTDGS

-762 SDARLEGRRILAI
+762 SDACLEGRRILAI

-1214 DAVSAIADRLRG
+1214 DAVRAIADRLRG

-1607 TGRHSVYSLTLP
+1607 TSRHSVYSLTLP

-1816 RGPHR
+1816 RGPHP

>member
-1 MQYTSG
+1 MVS
-7 STANP
+7 
-12 RGVVLSMRNV
+12 RVLVHAYRV
-22 TENVD
+22 
-27 QIIRNYFRHEGG
+27 
-39 APRLPSSVVSWLPLY
+39 SS
-54 HDMGLM
+54 
-60 VGLFIPLFVG
+60 
-70 CPVILT
+70 
-76 SPEAFI
+76 
-82 RKPAR
+82 
-87 WMQLLAKHQAP
+87 
-98 FSAAPNFA
+98 
-106 FDLAVAKTSEEDM
+106 
-119 AGLDLGHV
+119 
-127 NTIINGAEQVQP
+127 
-139 NTITKFLRRF
+139 
-149 RPYNLMPAAVKPSYG
+149 
-164 MAEAVVYLATTK
+164 
-176 AGSPPTSTEF
+176 
-186 DADSLARGHAEL
+186 
-198 STFETERATRLIR
+198 
-211 YHSDDKEPLLR
+211 
-222 IVDPDSNIELGPG
+222 
-235 RIGEIWIHGKNVS
+235 
-248 TGYHNAD
+248 
-255 DALNRD
+255 
-261 KFQASIRE
+261 
-269 ASAGTPRSPWL
+269 
-280 RTGDL
+280 
-285 GFIVGDEF
+285 
-293 YIVGRM
+293 
-299 KDLII
+299 
-304 QDGVNHYP
+304 
-312 DDIETTVKEF
+312 
-322 TGGRVAA
+322 
-329 FSVSDDGVEHLVIAA
+329 
-344 EVRTEHGPDKVTIMD
+344 
-359 FSTIKRLV
+359 
-367 VSALSKLHGLH
+367 
-378 VTDFLLVPPGA
+378 
-389 LPKTTS
+389 
-395 GKISRAACAK
+395 
-405 QYGANK
+405 
-411 LQRSSNVPMTDGS
+411 
-424 VTADKLQKWFREYLS
+424 
-439 THIECHPNEVSL
+439 NEVSL

-832 EAHALGMVFGRKR
+832 EAHALGMVFGRRR

-1816 RGPHR
+1816 RGPHP

>member
-1 MQYTSG
+1 
-7 STANP
+7 
-12 RGVVLSMRNV
+12 
-22 TENVD
+22 
-27 QIIRNYFRHEGG
+27 
-39 APRLPSSVVSWLPLY
+39 
-54 HDMGLM
+54 
-60 VGLFIPLFVG
+60 
-70 CPVILT
+70 
-76 SPEAFI
+76 
-82 RKPAR
+82 
-87 WMQLLAKHQAP
+87 
-98 FSAAPNFA
+98 
-106 FDLAVAKTSEEDM
+106 
-119 AGLDLGHV
+119 
-127 NTIINGAEQVQP
+127 
-139 NTITKFLRRF
+139 
-149 RPYNLMPAAVKPSYG
+149 
-164 MAEAVVYLATTK
+164 
-176 AGSPPTSTEF
+176 
-186 DADSLARGHAEL
+186 
-198 STFETERATRLIR
+198 
-211 YHSDDKEPLLR
+211 
-222 IVDPDSNIELGPG
+222 
-235 RIGEIWIHGKNVS
+235 
-248 TGYHNAD
+248 
-255 DALNRD
+255 
-261 KFQASIRE
+261 
-269 ASAGTPRSPWL
+269 
-280 RTGDL
+280 
-285 GFIVGDEF
+285 
-293 YIVGRM
+293 
-299 KDLII
+299 
-304 QDGVNHYP
+304 
-312 DDIETTVKEF
+312 
-322 TGGRVAA
+322 
-329 FSVSDDGVEHLVIAA
+329 
-344 EVRTEHGPDKVTIMD
+344 
-359 FSTIKRLV
+359 
-367 VSALSKLHGLH
+367 
-378 VTDFLLVPPGA
+378 
-389 LPKTTS
+389 
-395 GKISRAACAK
+395 
-405 QYGANK
+405 
-411 LQRSSNVPMTDGS
+411 MTDGS

-665 IANRISY
+665 IANIISY

-1672 VKHQRNPLGVAL
+1672 VKHQRNPLRVAL

-1816 RGPHR
+1816 RGPHP

>member
-1 MQYTSG
+1 
-7 STANP
+7 
-12 RGVVLSMRNV
+12 
-22 TENVD
+22 
-27 QIIRNYFRHEGG
+27 
-39 APRLPSSVVSWLPLY
+39 
-54 HDMGLM
+54 
-60 VGLFIPLFVG
+60 
-70 CPVILT
+70 
-76 SPEAFI
+76 
-82 RKPAR
+82 
-87 WMQLLAKHQAP
+87 
-98 FSAAPNFA
+98 
-106 FDLAVAKTSEEDM
+106 
-119 AGLDLGHV
+119 
-127 NTIINGAEQVQP
+127 
-139 NTITKFLRRF
+139 
-149 RPYNLMPAAVKPSYG
+149 
-164 MAEAVVYLATTK
+164 
-176 AGSPPTSTEF
+176 
-186 DADSLARGHAEL
+186 
-198 STFETERATRLIR
+198 
-211 YHSDDKEPLLR
+211 
-222 IVDPDSNIELGPG
+222 
-235 RIGEIWIHGKNVS
+235 
-248 TGYHNAD
+248 
-255 DALNRD
+255 
-261 KFQASIRE
+261 
-269 ASAGTPRSPWL
+269 
-280 RTGDL
+280 
-285 GFIVGDEF
+285 
-293 YIVGRM
+293 
-299 KDLII
+299 
-304 QDGVNHYP
+304 
-312 DDIETTVKEF
+312 
-322 TGGRVAA
+322 
-329 FSVSDDGVEHLVIAA
+329 
-344 EVRTEHGPDKVTIMD
+344 
-359 FSTIKRLV
+359 
-367 VSALSKLHGLH
+367 
-378 VTDFLLVPPGA
+378 
-389 LPKTTS
+389 
-395 GKISRAACAK
+395 
-405 QYGANK
+405 
-411 LQRSSNVPMTDGS
+411 MTDGS

-862 LEGAAGIAGL
+862 LEGAAGIPGL

-1365 WASVFSGYRPK
+1365 WSSVFSGYRPK

-1816 RGPHR
+1816 RGPHP

>member
-1 MQYTSG
+1 
-7 STANP
+7 
-12 RGVVLSMRNV
+12 
-22 TENVD
+22 
-27 QIIRNYFRHEGG
+27 
-39 APRLPSSVVSWLPLY
+39 
-54 HDMGLM
+54 
-60 VGLFIPLFVG
+60 
-70 CPVILT
+70 
-76 SPEAFI
+76 
-82 RKPAR
+82 
-87 WMQLLAKHQAP
+87 
-98 FSAAPNFA
+98 
-106 FDLAVAKTSEEDM
+106 
-119 AGLDLGHV
+119 
-127 NTIINGAEQVQP
+127 
-139 NTITKFLRRF
+139 
-149 RPYNLMPAAVKPSYG
+149 
-164 MAEAVVYLATTK
+164 
-176 AGSPPTSTEF
+176 
-186 DADSLARGHAEL
+186 
-198 STFETERATRLIR
+198 
-211 YHSDDKEPLLR
+211 
-222 IVDPDSNIELGPG
+222 
-235 RIGEIWIHGKNVS
+235 
-248 TGYHNAD
+248 
-255 DALNRD
+255 
-261 KFQASIRE
+261 
-269 ASAGTPRSPWL
+269 
-280 RTGDL
+280 
-285 GFIVGDEF
+285 
-293 YIVGRM
+293 
-299 KDLII
+299 
-304 QDGVNHYP
+304 
-312 DDIETTVKEF
+312 
-322 TGGRVAA
+322 
-329 FSVSDDGVEHLVIAA
+329 
-344 EVRTEHGPDKVTIMD
+344 
-359 FSTIKRLV
+359 
-367 VSALSKLHGLH
+367 
-378 VTDFLLVPPGA
+378 
-389 LPKTTS
+389 
-395 GKISRAACAK
+395 
-405 QYGANK
+405 
-411 LQRSSNVPMTDGS
+411 MTDGS
-424 VTADKLQKWFREYLS
+424 VTADKLQKWFREYVS

-1333 IVSVPTLRK
+1333 IVSVPTLCK

-1816 RGPHR
+1816 RGPHP

>member
-1 MQYTSG
+1 MVS
-7 STANP
+7 
-12 RGVVLSMRNV
+12 RVLVHAYRV
-22 TENVD
+22 
-27 QIIRNYFRHEGG
+27 
-39 APRLPSSVVSWLPLY
+39 SS
-54 HDMGLM
+54 
-60 VGLFIPLFVG
+60 
-70 CPVILT
+70 
-76 SPEAFI
+76 
-82 RKPAR
+82 
-87 WMQLLAKHQAP
+87 
-98 FSAAPNFA
+98 
-106 FDLAVAKTSEEDM
+106 
-119 AGLDLGHV
+119 
-127 NTIINGAEQVQP
+127 
-139 NTITKFLRRF
+139 
-149 RPYNLMPAAVKPSYG
+149 
-164 MAEAVVYLATTK
+164 
-176 AGSPPTSTEF
+176 
-186 DADSLARGHAEL
+186 
-198 STFETERATRLIR
+198 
-211 YHSDDKEPLLR
+211 
-222 IVDPDSNIELGPG
+222 
-235 RIGEIWIHGKNVS
+235 
-248 TGYHNAD
+248 
-255 DALNRD
+255 
-261 KFQASIRE
+261 
-269 ASAGTPRSPWL
+269 
-280 RTGDL
+280 
-285 GFIVGDEF
+285 
-293 YIVGRM
+293 
-299 KDLII
+299 
-304 QDGVNHYP
+304 
-312 DDIETTVKEF
+312 
-322 TGGRVAA
+322 
-329 FSVSDDGVEHLVIAA
+329 
-344 EVRTEHGPDKVTIMD
+344 
-359 FSTIKRLV
+359 
-367 VSALSKLHGLH
+367 
-378 VTDFLLVPPGA
+378 
-389 LPKTTS
+389 
-395 GKISRAACAK
+395 
-405 QYGANK
+405 
-411 LQRSSNVPMTDGS
+411 
-424 VTADKLQKWFREYLS
+424 
-439 THIECHPNEVSL
+439 NEVSL

-961 GVVAWVISGKTASAL
+961 GVVTWVISGKTASAL

-1423 ARLAGRSADEQLA
+1423 ARLAGRSVDEQLA

-1816 RGPHR
+1816 RGPHP

>member
-1 MQYTSG
+1 
-7 STANP
+7 
-12 RGVVLSMRNV
+12 
-22 TENVD
+22 
-27 QIIRNYFRHEGG
+27 
-39 APRLPSSVVSWLPLY
+39 
-54 HDMGLM
+54 
-60 VGLFIPLFVG
+60 
-70 CPVILT
+70 
-76 SPEAFI
+76 
-82 RKPAR
+82 
-87 WMQLLAKHQAP
+87 
-98 FSAAPNFA
+98 
-106 FDLAVAKTSEEDM
+106 
-119 AGLDLGHV
+119 
-127 NTIINGAEQVQP
+127 
-139 NTITKFLRRF
+139 
-149 RPYNLMPAAVKPSYG
+149 
-164 MAEAVVYLATTK
+164 
-176 AGSPPTSTEF
+176 
-186 DADSLARGHAEL
+186 
-198 STFETERATRLIR
+198 
-211 YHSDDKEPLLR
+211 
-222 IVDPDSNIELGPG
+222 
-235 RIGEIWIHGKNVS
+235 
-248 TGYHNAD
+248 
-255 DALNRD
+255 
-261 KFQASIRE
+261 
-269 ASAGTPRSPWL
+269 
-280 RTGDL
+280 
-285 GFIVGDEF
+285 
-293 YIVGRM
+293 
-299 KDLII
+299 
-304 QDGVNHYP
+304 
-312 DDIETTVKEF
+312 
-322 TGGRVAA
+322 
-329 FSVSDDGVEHLVIAA
+329 
-344 EVRTEHGPDKVTIMD
+344 
-359 FSTIKRLV
+359 
-367 VSALSKLHGLH
+367 
-378 VTDFLLVPPGA
+378 
-389 LPKTTS
+389 
-395 GKISRAACAK
+395 
-405 QYGANK
+405 
-411 LQRSSNVPMTDGS
+411 MTDGS

-832 EAHALGMVFGRKR
+832 AAHALGMVFGRKR

>member
-1 MQYTSG
+1 
-7 STANP
+7 
-12 RGVVLSMRNV
+12 
-22 TENVD
+22 
-27 QIIRNYFRHEGG
+27 
-39 APRLPSSVVSWLPLY
+39 
-54 HDMGLM
+54 
-60 VGLFIPLFVG
+60 
-70 CPVILT
+70 
-76 SPEAFI
+76 
-82 RKPAR
+82 
-87 WMQLLAKHQAP
+87 
-98 FSAAPNFA
+98 
-106 FDLAVAKTSEEDM
+106 
-119 AGLDLGHV
+119 
-127 NTIINGAEQVQP
+127 
-139 NTITKFLRRF
+139 
-149 RPYNLMPAAVKPSYG
+149 
-164 MAEAVVYLATTK
+164 
-176 AGSPPTSTEF
+176 
-186 DADSLARGHAEL
+186 
-198 STFETERATRLIR
+198 
-211 YHSDDKEPLLR
+211 
-222 IVDPDSNIELGPG
+222 
-235 RIGEIWIHGKNVS
+235 
-248 TGYHNAD
+248 
-255 DALNRD
+255 
-261 KFQASIRE
+261 
-269 ASAGTPRSPWL
+269 
-280 RTGDL
+280 
-285 GFIVGDEF
+285 
-293 YIVGRM
+293 
-299 KDLII
+299 
-304 QDGVNHYP
+304 
-312 DDIETTVKEF
+312 
-322 TGGRVAA
+322 
-329 FSVSDDGVEHLVIAA
+329 
-344 EVRTEHGPDKVTIMD
+344 
-359 FSTIKRLV
+359 
-367 VSALSKLHGLH
+367 
-378 VTDFLLVPPGA
+378 
-389 LPKTTS
+389 
-395 GKISRAACAK
+395 
-405 QYGANK
+405 
-411 LQRSSNVPMTDGS
+411 MTDGS

-1114 ALFAVEVALYR
+1114 ALFVVEVALYR

-1816 RGPHR
+1816 RGPHP

>member
-1 MQYTSG
+1 
-7 STANP
+7 
-12 RGVVLSMRNV
+12 
-22 TENVD
+22 
-27 QIIRNYFRHEGG
+27 
-39 APRLPSSVVSWLPLY
+39 
-54 HDMGLM
+54 
-60 VGLFIPLFVG
+60 
-70 CPVILT
+70 
-76 SPEAFI
+76 
-82 RKPAR
+82 
-87 WMQLLAKHQAP
+87 
-98 FSAAPNFA
+98 
-106 FDLAVAKTSEEDM
+106 
-119 AGLDLGHV
+119 
-127 NTIINGAEQVQP
+127 
-139 NTITKFLRRF
+139 
-149 RPYNLMPAAVKPSYG
+149 
-164 MAEAVVYLATTK
+164 
-176 AGSPPTSTEF
+176 
-186 DADSLARGHAEL
+186 
-198 STFETERATRLIR
+198 
-211 YHSDDKEPLLR
+211 
-222 IVDPDSNIELGPG
+222 
-235 RIGEIWIHGKNVS
+235 
-248 TGYHNAD
+248 
-255 DALNRD
+255 
-261 KFQASIRE
+261 
-269 ASAGTPRSPWL
+269 
-280 RTGDL
+280 
-285 GFIVGDEF
+285 
-293 YIVGRM
+293 
-299 KDLII
+299 
-304 QDGVNHYP
+304 
-312 DDIETTVKEF
+312 
-322 TGGRVAA
+322 
-329 FSVSDDGVEHLVIAA
+329 
-344 EVRTEHGPDKVTIMD
+344 
-359 FSTIKRLV
+359 
-367 VSALSKLHGLH
+367 
-378 VTDFLLVPPGA
+378 
-389 LPKTTS
+389 
-395 GKISRAACAK
+395 
-405 QYGANK
+405 
-411 LQRSSNVPMTDGS
+411 MTDGS
-424 VTADKLQKWFREYLS
+424 VTADKLQKWFREYVS

-458 GLKSIDVLAIPGD
+458 GLKSIDVLPIPGD

-1114 ALFAVEVALYR
+1114 ALFAVEGALYR

-1816 RGPHR
+1816 RGPHP

>member
-1 MQYTSG
+1 
-7 STANP
+7 
-12 RGVVLSMRNV
+12 
-22 TENVD
+22 
-27 QIIRNYFRHEGG
+27 
-39 APRLPSSVVSWLPLY
+39 
-54 HDMGLM
+54 
-60 VGLFIPLFVG
+60 
-70 CPVILT
+70 
-76 SPEAFI
+76 
-82 RKPAR
+82 
-87 WMQLLAKHQAP
+87 
-98 FSAAPNFA
+98 
-106 FDLAVAKTSEEDM
+106 
-119 AGLDLGHV
+119 
-127 NTIINGAEQVQP
+127 
-139 NTITKFLRRF
+139 
-149 RPYNLMPAAVKPSYG
+149 
-164 MAEAVVYLATTK
+164 
-176 AGSPPTSTEF
+176 
-186 DADSLARGHAEL
+186 
-198 STFETERATRLIR
+198 
-211 YHSDDKEPLLR
+211 
-222 IVDPDSNIELGPG
+222 
-235 RIGEIWIHGKNVS
+235 
-248 TGYHNAD
+248 
-255 DALNRD
+255 
-261 KFQASIRE
+261 
-269 ASAGTPRSPWL
+269 
-280 RTGDL
+280 
-285 GFIVGDEF
+285 
-293 YIVGRM
+293 
-299 KDLII
+299 
-304 QDGVNHYP
+304 
-312 DDIETTVKEF
+312 
-322 TGGRVAA
+322 
-329 FSVSDDGVEHLVIAA
+329 
-344 EVRTEHGPDKVTIMD
+344 
-359 FSTIKRLV
+359 
-367 VSALSKLHGLH
+367 
-378 VTDFLLVPPGA
+378 
-389 LPKTTS
+389 
-395 GKISRAACAK
+395 
-405 QYGANK
+405 
-411 LQRSSNVPMTDGS
+411 MTDGS

-933 NAHVIVEE
+933 NAHVIIEE

-1125 LLMSWG
+1125 LVMSWG

-1520 AANPAERIDALTDL
+1520 AANPAERIDALTDV

-1816 RGPHR
+1816 RGPHP

>member
-1 MQYTSG
+1 
-7 STANP
+7 
-12 RGVVLSMRNV
+12 
-22 TENVD
+22 
-27 QIIRNYFRHEGG
+27 
-39 APRLPSSVVSWLPLY
+39 
-54 HDMGLM
+54 
-60 VGLFIPLFVG
+60 
-70 CPVILT
+70 
-76 SPEAFI
+76 
-82 RKPAR
+82 
-87 WMQLLAKHQAP
+87 
-98 FSAAPNFA
+98 
-106 FDLAVAKTSEEDM
+106 
-119 AGLDLGHV
+119 
-127 NTIINGAEQVQP
+127 
-139 NTITKFLRRF
+139 
-149 RPYNLMPAAVKPSYG
+149 
-164 MAEAVVYLATTK
+164 
-176 AGSPPTSTEF
+176 
-186 DADSLARGHAEL
+186 
-198 STFETERATRLIR
+198 
-211 YHSDDKEPLLR
+211 
-222 IVDPDSNIELGPG
+222 
-235 RIGEIWIHGKNVS
+235 
-248 TGYHNAD
+248 
-255 DALNRD
+255 
-261 KFQASIRE
+261 
-269 ASAGTPRSPWL
+269 
-280 RTGDL
+280 
-285 GFIVGDEF
+285 
-293 YIVGRM
+293 
-299 KDLII
+299 
-304 QDGVNHYP
+304 
-312 DDIETTVKEF
+312 
-322 TGGRVAA
+322 
-329 FSVSDDGVEHLVIAA
+329 
-344 EVRTEHGPDKVTIMD
+344 
-359 FSTIKRLV
+359 
-367 VSALSKLHGLH
+367 
-378 VTDFLLVPPGA
+378 
-389 LPKTTS
+389 
-395 GKISRAACAK
+395 
-405 QYGANK
+405 
-411 LQRSSNVPMTDGS
+411 MTDGS
-424 VTADKLQKWFREYLS
+424 VTADKLQKWFREYVS

-672 FLDIQGPSI
+672 FLDIQGPPI

-1727 TRLTAAATYAAIFQ
+1727 TRLTPAATYAAIFQ

-1816 RGPHR
+1816 RGPHP

>member
-1 MQYTSG
+1 
-7 STANP
+7 
-12 RGVVLSMRNV
+12 
-22 TENVD
+22 
-27 QIIRNYFRHEGG
+27 
-39 APRLPSSVVSWLPLY
+39 
-54 HDMGLM
+54 
-60 VGLFIPLFVG
+60 
-70 CPVILT
+70 
-76 SPEAFI
+76 
-82 RKPAR
+82 
-87 WMQLLAKHQAP
+87 
-98 FSAAPNFA
+98 
-106 FDLAVAKTSEEDM
+106 
-119 AGLDLGHV
+119 
-127 NTIINGAEQVQP
+127 
-139 NTITKFLRRF
+139 
-149 RPYNLMPAAVKPSYG
+149 
-164 MAEAVVYLATTK
+164 
-176 AGSPPTSTEF
+176 
-186 DADSLARGHAEL
+186 
-198 STFETERATRLIR
+198 
-211 YHSDDKEPLLR
+211 
-222 IVDPDSNIELGPG
+222 
-235 RIGEIWIHGKNVS
+235 
-248 TGYHNAD
+248 
-255 DALNRD
+255 
-261 KFQASIRE
+261 
-269 ASAGTPRSPWL
+269 
-280 RTGDL
+280 
-285 GFIVGDEF
+285 
-293 YIVGRM
+293 
-299 KDLII
+299 
-304 QDGVNHYP
+304 
-312 DDIETTVKEF
+312 
-322 TGGRVAA
+322 
-329 FSVSDDGVEHLVIAA
+329 
-344 EVRTEHGPDKVTIMD
+344 
-359 FSTIKRLV
+359 
-367 VSALSKLHGLH
+367 
-378 VTDFLLVPPGA
+378 
-389 LPKTTS
+389 
-395 GKISRAACAK
+395 
-405 QYGANK
+405 
-411 LQRSSNVPMTDGS
+411 MTDGS

-484 VWDNPS
+484 VRDNPS

-1187 EVAPM
+1187 DVAPM

-1816 RGPHR
+1816 RGPHP